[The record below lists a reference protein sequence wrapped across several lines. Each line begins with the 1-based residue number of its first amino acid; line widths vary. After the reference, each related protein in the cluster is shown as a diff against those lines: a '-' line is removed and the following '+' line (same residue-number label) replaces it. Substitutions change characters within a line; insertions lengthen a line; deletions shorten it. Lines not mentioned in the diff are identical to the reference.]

1 MSEAA
6 HVLAGAGAPT
16 TGTQAETGQAQA
28 PVAEVKAVE
37 GLPDWAKDFSPA
49 AQNVIAA
56 KKWEKP
62 EQAVESYANL
72 EKLLGGDKIALPKDA
87 DDPAWSGVWKKLGA
101 LDKPEEY
108 AGLVKPVEG
117 APELDEGFVGA
128 MSTLAQKANL
138 TPAQWKTMVEGY
150 QALSA
155 AAVND
160 QADADAEAAA
170 ALERDVAALKSRLG
184 KDYDA
189 YVADA
194 QRAGMAAKMT
204 PEESAKFVEAFGY
217 IRAMEIMNAN
227 GSKFGK
233 EAGFV
238 EGKGPQG
245 QMTPEMASARVKEL
259 LADPVFARAYAN
271 GGHKEVKEIT
281 DLHVIM
287 AGQAA

>member
-6 HVLAGAGAPT
+6 QVLAGAPAPT

-56 KKWEKP
+56 KKWAKP

-87 DDPAWSGVWKKLGA
+87 DDPAWGDVWKKLGA

-117 APELDEGFVGA
+117 APELDPGFVGA
-128 MSTLAQKANL
+128 MSDLAKKANL
-138 TPAQWKTMVEGY
+138 TPAQWRTMVEGY
-150 QALSA
+150 QELAKG
-155 AAVND
+155 AVSGE
-160 QADADAEAAA
+160 AEADAEAAA
-170 ALERDVAALKSRLG
+170 ALEREVAALKSRLG

-194 QRAGMAAKMT
+194 QRAGMAVKMT
-204 PEESAKFVEAFGY
+204 PEESAAFVSALGY
-217 IRAMEIMNAN
+217 TRAMEIMNGL

-233 EAGFV
+233 EAGFI

-245 QMTPEMASARVKEL
+245 QMTQEMARARIAEISTDKEFMGRY
-259 LADPVFARAYAN
+259 LAGERRAKEEMEQL
-271 GGHKEVKEIT
+271 HKT
-281 DLHVIM
+281 A
-287 AGQAA
+287 AGS